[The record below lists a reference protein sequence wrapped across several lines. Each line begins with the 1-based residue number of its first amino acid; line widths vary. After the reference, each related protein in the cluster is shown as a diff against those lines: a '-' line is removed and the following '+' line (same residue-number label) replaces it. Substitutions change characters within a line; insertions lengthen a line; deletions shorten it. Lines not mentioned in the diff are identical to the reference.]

1 MRKSAAISTRDQR
14 LYWQDG
20 DDSAE
25 FVFVD
30 YYVESPFE
38 LEAAAVF
45 MAEEQSLPVDI
56 ADKLPVGVATDA
68 RIAKIVSIAPLPTVS
83 DRLLPTYWLGEFG
96 EDQRRCLAGE
106 TFSAGEITLAFPVA
120 GFGANL
126 THLWSVVYGEL
137 PRHGTLSA
145 FRILDIRF
153 PDEVL
158 RQFPGPAFGV
168 EGLRER
174 LGVFDRP
181 IFARSTQPPVAL
193 GTGAMAEIAAQ
204 VLRGGFDFIKDDE
217 LTLNDPLSPFEARIP
232 HMVKRLAE
240 VSEEC
245 NERKLFFANIID
257 SPLKSIERLAF
268 AEAAGVDGV
277 VVATG
282 MQGIEFIREVRARCS
297 VPILAHNAGIDM
309 QTRHPR
315 FGVDYALSIKLD
327 RLCGGDLA
335 MLPGAALTEGGD
347 DAELRRCLDA
357 CLGALGTHK
366 PILPILA
373 GGKTSAELGD
383 YCDALGTTDF
393 MLIVASDVDND
404 AAGLQAGA
412 GRYRLAWESYLQQRE
427 SAALSL

>member
-1 MRKSAAISTRDQR
+1 MRKSTSGTREDER
-14 LYWQDG
+14 LFWREG
-20 DDSAE
+20 RDDPGQ

-30 YYVESPFE
+30 YYVETPFE
-38 LEAAAVF
+38 LQSAAVF

-56 ADKLPVGVATDA
+56 AGKLPVPLETEQ
-68 RIAKIVSIAPLPTVS
+68 RLAKIVAVS
-83 DRLLPTYWLGEFG
+83 AKTPVDSQLLPTYWLGEFG
-96 EDQRRCLAGE
+96 EDERRCLNSR

-120 GFGANL
+120 GFGDNL

-145 FRILDIRF
+145 FQILDIRF

-158 RQFPGPAFGV
+158 GRFPGPAFGV
-168 EGLRER
+168 QGLREQMD
-174 LGVFDRP
+174 VFNRP

-193 GTGAMAEIAAQ
+193 SSDSMAEIAAE
-204 VLRGGFDFIKDDE
+204 VLYGGFDFIKDDE
-217 LTLNDPLSPFEARIP
+217 LTLNDPLSPFEERIP

-245 NERKLFFANIID
+245 NEKKLFFANIID
-257 SPLKSIERLAF
+257 SPLKSIERMAF
-268 AEAAGVDGV
+268 AEAAGVDGI

-282 MQGIEFIREVRARCS
+282 MQGIEFIREVRARCR

-335 MLPGAALTEGGD
+335 MLPGAALTDGGD
-347 DAELRRCLDA
+347 DGQLRRCLDA
-357 CLGALGTHK
+357 CLGKLGPHK
-366 PILPILA
+366 PVLPILA
-373 GGKTSAELGD
+373 GGKTSEALGD
-383 YCDALGTTDF
+383 YCDALGTADF

-404 AAGLQAGA
+404 PSGLRAGA
-412 GRYRLAWESYLQQRE
+412 RRYRAAWERYLERRE
-427 SAALSL
+427 SA